1 MMDISG
7 RPCRDARRQAI
18 LDTASDIFLEEG
30 FAAASMSAIAARL
43 GGSKG
48 TLYNYFDSKE
58 TLFSAVIQDHCDR
71 GQAEVFDFDI
81 EAADFGVAL
90 RTLGERYLRLILSD
104 DVVAL
109 NRLVIAEAVRF
120 PQIGRTLY
128 EAGLKRGLKRIAD
141 YIQTAMD
148 NGHLKAADPELAA
161 EQMMDLCLTG
171 AYRLRLL
178 NVSPKPDADEV
189 RAKVETALCAFM
201 QIYGVADKPAQT

>member
-1 MMDISG
+1 ME
-7 RPCRDARRQAI
+7 
-18 LDTASDIFLEEG
+18 TASDVFLEEG
-30 FAAASMSAIAARL
+30 FAAASMSAIAARV

-58 TLFSAVIQDHCDR
+58 TLFNAVIQDHCDR

-81 EAADFGVAL
+81 QSADIGVAL
-90 RTLGERYLRLILSD
+90 RTLGERYLRLMLSD

-120 PQIGRTLY
+120 PEIGRTLY
-128 EAGLKRGLKRIAD
+128 EAGLKRGLKRIAA

-148 NGHLKAADPELAA
+148 NGHLKVADPALAA
-161 EQMMDLCLTG
+161 EQMMDLCLAG

-178 NVSPKPDADEV
+178 NVTPKLDADEV
-189 RAKVETALCAFM
+189 RAKVETALAAFM
-201 QIYGVADKPAQT
+201 QVYGPADKRAQET